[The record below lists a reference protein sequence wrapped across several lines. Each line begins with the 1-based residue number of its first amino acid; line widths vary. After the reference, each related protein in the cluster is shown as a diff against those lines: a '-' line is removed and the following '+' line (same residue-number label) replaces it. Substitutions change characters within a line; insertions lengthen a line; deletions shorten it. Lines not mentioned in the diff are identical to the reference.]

1 MKIKLKQTLRAL
13 VVGILALSG
22 LFGLAASTPVSAAEC
37 GGVSTSIINCE
48 QKGGI
53 CPDGT
58 KVGEKDKCPDGTVPI
73 TSVENTGVWGVLLLA
88 INILTAG
95 VGVVALGGIVF
106 AAILYTS
113 AGGNAEQVK
122 KAMTIIT
129 DIVIG
134 VLAYALMYAVLNF
147 LIPGG
152 LFG

>member
-1 MKIKLKQTLRAL
+1 MKLKLKQK
-13 VVGILALSG
+13 VKLALMGIALSVFSVG
-22 LFGLAASTPVSAAEC
+22 LLATPPALAAESCA
-37 GGVSTSIINCE
+37 GVDTSIIKCD
-48 QKGGI
+48 QQGS
-53 CPDGT
+53 
-58 KVGEKDKCPDGTVPI
+58 GEIED
-73 TSVENTGVWGVLLLA
+73 SGVWALLLLA